1 MLYTLI
7 ITWKE
12 MNKVEWTLPGTVL
25 SVDADRPQA
34 AEDVFSSLFLAGGLV
49 LSQVTQVTGLEPY
62 IIQNWVRRGF
72 LAPPKQR
79 KYTRRQLSRILMI
92 NALKS
97 TLSIEQICKLLSY
110 INGALDDEGDDTI
123 DDTELYGAFVL
134 VAGSVQKHGL
144 TSESEMNRLIA
155 DGLKDYKESIPG
167 AKERIEQALRIMITA
182 WRAASVIRTASRV
195 KIISRSLKKWRRCCK
210 AQQSK
215 WESACRTP
223 RLHFSAAAS
232 RQSTPITVWRF

>member
-1 MLYTLI
+1 
-7 ITWKE
+7 

-34 AEDVFSSLFLAGGLV
+34 AEEVFSSLFLAGGLV

-62 IIQNWVRRGF
+62 IIQNWVRRGL

-155 DGLKDYKESIPG
+155 DGLKDYKEPSPG
-167 AKERIEQALRIMITA
+167 AKERIEQVLRIMITA
-182 WRAASVIRTASRV
+182 WRAAQLQT
-195 KIISRSLKKWRRCCK
+195 K
-210 AQQSK
+210 AQSMMN
-215 WESACRTP
+215 A
-223 RLHFSAAAS
+223 L
-232 RQSTPITVWRF
+232 

>member
-1 MLYTLI
+1 MIILYTLI

-12 MNKVEWTLPGTVL
+12 MNKAEWTLPGTVL

-34 AEDVFSSLFLAGGLV
+34 AEEVFSSLFLAGGLV

-144 TSESEMNRLIA
+144 TSESEMNRLIT

-182 WRAASVIRTASRV
+182 WRAAQLQT
-195 KIISRSLKKWRRCCK
+195 K
-210 AQQSK
+210 AQSMMN
-215 WESACRTP
+215 A
-223 RLHFSAAAS
+223 L
-232 RQSTPITVWRF
+232 

>member
-1 MLYTLI
+1 
-7 ITWKE
+7 

-34 AEDVFSSLFLAGGLV
+34 AEEVFSSLFLASGLV

-134 VAGSVQKHGL
+134 VAGNVQKHDL
-144 TSESEMNRLIA
+144 TLESEMNRLIA
-155 DGLKDYKESIPG
+155 DGLKDYKEPIPG

-182 WRAASVIRTASRV
+182 WRAAQLQT
-195 KIISRSLKKWRRCCK
+195 K
-210 AQQSK
+210 AQSMMNALCV
-215 WESACRTP
+215 SAD
-223 RLHFSAAAS
+223 FEKGE
-232 RQSTPITVWRF
+232 IYV

>member
-1 MLYTLI
+1 M
-7 ITWKE
+7 
-12 MNKVEWTLPGTVL
+12 EWTLPGTAL

-134 VAGSVQKHGL
+134 VAGSVRKHGL

-167 AKERIEQALRIMITA
+167 AKERIKQALRIMITA
-182 WRAASVIRTASRV
+182 WRAAQLQT
-195 KIISRSLKKWRRCCK
+195 K
-210 AQQSK
+210 AQSMMNALCV
-215 WESACRTP
+215 SAD
-223 RLHFSAAAS
+223 FEKGE
-232 RQSTPITVWRF
+232 IYV

>member
-1 MLYTLI
+1 
-7 ITWKE
+7 

-34 AEDVFSSLFLAGGLV
+34 AEEVFSSLFLAGGLV

-182 WRAASVIRTASRV
+182 WHAAQLQT
-195 KIISRSLKKWRRCCK
+195 K
-210 AQQSK
+210 AQSMMNALCV
-215 WESACRTP
+215 SAD
-223 RLHFSAAAS
+223 FEKGE
-232 RQSTPITVWRF
+232 IYV

>member
-1 MLYTLI
+1 
-7 ITWKE
+7 
-12 MNKVEWTLPGTVL
+12 MNKVEWTLPGTML

-34 AEDVFSSLFLAGGLV
+34 AEEVFSSLFLAGGLV

-167 AKERIEQALRIMITA
+167 AKERIEQALRIIITA
-182 WRAASVIRTASRV
+182 WRAAQLQT
-195 KIISRSLKKWRRCCK
+195 K
-210 AQQSK
+210 AQSMMNALCV
-215 WESACRTP
+215 SAD
-223 RLHFSAAAS
+223 FEKGE
-232 RQSTPITVWRF
+232 IYV

>member
-1 MLYTLI
+1 
-7 ITWKE
+7 

-34 AEDVFSSLFLAGGLV
+34 AEEVFSSLFLAGGLV

-97 TLSIEQICKLLSY
+97 ALSIEQICKLLSY

-123 DDTELYGAFVL
+123 DDTELYGTFVL

-182 WRAASVIRTASRV
+182 WRAAQLQT
-195 KIISRSLKKWRRCCK
+195 K
-210 AQQSK
+210 AQSMMNALCV
-215 WESACRTP
+215 SAD
-223 RLHFSAAAS
+223 FEKGE
-232 RQSTPITVWRF
+232 IYV

>member
-1 MLYTLI
+1 M
-7 ITWKE
+7 
-12 MNKVEWTLPGTVL
+12 EWILPGTVL

-34 AEDVFSSLFLAGGLV
+34 AEEVFSSLFLAGGLV

-134 VAGSVQKHGL
+134 VAGSVQKHDL
-144 TSESEMNRLIA
+144 TLESEMNRLIA
-155 DGLKDYKESIPG
+155 DGLKDYKEPIPG

-182 WRAASVIRTASRV
+182 WRAAQLQT
-195 KIISRSLKKWRRCCK
+195 K
-210 AQQSK
+210 AQSMMNALCV
-215 WESACRTP
+215 SAD
-223 RLHFSAAAS
+223 FEKGE
-232 RQSTPITVWRF
+232 IYV

>member
-34 AEDVFSSLFLAGGLV
+34 AEEVFSSLFLASGLV

-182 WRAASVIRTASRV
+182 WRAAQLQT
-195 KIISRSLKKWRRCCK
+195 K
-210 AQQSK
+210 AQSMMN
-215 WESACRTP
+215 A
-223 RLHFSAAAS
+223 L
-232 RQSTPITVWRF
+232 

>member
-1 MLYTLI
+1 MWIMLYTLI

-34 AEDVFSSLFLAGGLV
+34 AEEVFSSLFLAGGLV

-182 WRAASVIRTASRV
+182 WRAAQLQT
-195 KIISRSLKKWRRCCK
+195 K
-210 AQQSK
+210 AQSMMN
-215 WESACRTP
+215 A
-223 RLHFSAAAS
+223 L
-232 RQSTPITVWRF
+232 

>member
-1 MLYTLI
+1 M
-7 ITWKE
+7 
-12 MNKVEWTLPGTVL
+12 EWTLPGTVL

-34 AEDVFSSLFLAGGLV
+34 AEEVFSSLFLAGGLV

-182 WRAASVIRTASRV
+182 WRAAQLQT
-195 KIISRSLKKWRRCCK
+195 K
-210 AQQSK
+210 AQSMMNALCL
-215 WESACRTP
+215 SAD
-223 RLHFSAAAS
+223 FEKGE
-232 RQSTPITVWRF
+232 IYV

>member
-1 MLYTLI
+1 MIMLYTLF

-34 AEDVFSSLFLAGGLV
+34 AEEVFSSLFLASGLV

-144 TSESEMNRLIA
+144 TSESEMNRLIT

-182 WRAASVIRTASRV
+182 WRAAQLQT
-195 KIISRSLKKWRRCCK
+195 K
-210 AQQSK
+210 AQSMMN
-215 WESACRTP
+215 A
-223 RLHFSAAAS
+223 L
-232 RQSTPITVWRF
+232 

>member
-1 MLYTLI
+1 
-7 ITWKE
+7 

-34 AEDVFSSLFLAGGLV
+34 AEEVFSSLFLAGGLV

-182 WRAASVIRTASRV
+182 WRAAQLQT
-195 KIISRSLKKWRRCCK
+195 K
-210 AQQSK
+210 AQSMMNALCV
-215 WESACRTP
+215 SAD
-223 RLHFSAAAS
+223 FEKGE
-232 RQSTPITVWRF
+232 IYV

>member
-1 MLYTLI
+1 M
-7 ITWKE
+7 
-12 MNKVEWTLPGTVL
+12 EWTLPGTVL

-34 AEDVFSSLFLAGGLV
+34 AEEVFSSLFLAGGLV

-97 TLSIEQICKLLSY
+97 ALSIEQICKLLSY

-134 VAGSVQKHGL
+134 VAGSVRKHGL

-182 WRAASVIRTASRV
+182 WRAAQLQT
-195 KIISRSLKKWRRCCK
+195 K
-210 AQQSK
+210 AQSMMNALCA
-215 WESACRTP
+215 SAD
-223 RLHFSAAAS
+223 FEKGE
-232 RQSTPITVWRF
+232 IYV

>member
-1 MLYTLI
+1 MIMLYTLI

-34 AEDVFSSLFLAGGLV
+34 AEEVFSSLFLAGGLV

-182 WRAASVIRTASRV
+182 WRAAQLQT
-195 KIISRSLKKWRRCCK
+195 K
-210 AQQSK
+210 AQSMMNALCV
-215 WESACRTP
+215 SAD
-223 RLHFSAAAS
+223 FEKGE
-232 RQSTPITVWRF
+232 IYV

>member
-1 MLYTLI
+1 
-7 ITWKE
+7 

-25 SVDADRPQA
+25 SVNADRPQA
-34 AEDVFSSLFLAGGLV
+34 AEEVFSSLFLAGGLV

-182 WRAASVIRTASRV
+182 WRAAQLQT
-195 KIISRSLKKWRRCCK
+195 K
-210 AQQSK
+210 AQSMMNALCV
-215 WESACRTP
+215 SAD
-223 RLHFSAAAS
+223 FEKGE
-232 RQSTPITVWRF
+232 IYV

>member
-1 MLYTLI
+1 M
-7 ITWKE
+7 
-12 MNKVEWTLPGTVL
+12 EWTLPGTVL

-34 AEDVFSSLFLAGGLV
+34 AEEVFSSLFLAGGLV

-72 LAPPKQR
+72 LTPPKQR

-182 WRAASVIRTASRV
+182 WRAAQLQTKAQI
-195 KIISRSLKKWRRCCK
+195 LKKDLCK
-210 AQQSK
+210 SFLEADK
-215 WESACRTP
+215 NGGK
-223 RLHFSAAAS
+223 
-232 RQSTPITVWRF
+232 

>member
-1 MLYTLI
+1 
-7 ITWKE
+7 

-72 LAPPKQR
+72 LAPLKQR

-123 DDTELYGAFVL
+123 DDTELYDAFVL

-182 WRAASVIRTASRV
+182 WRAAQLQT
-195 KIISRSLKKWRRCCK
+195 K
-210 AQQSK
+210 AQSMMNALCV
-215 WESACRTP
+215 SAD
-223 RLHFSAAAS
+223 FEKGE
-232 RQSTPITVWRF
+232 IYV

>member
-1 MLYTLI
+1 
-7 ITWKE
+7 

-34 AEDVFSSLFLAGGLV
+34 AEEVFSSLFLAGGLV

-182 WRAASVIRTASRV
+182 WRAAQLQT
-195 KIISRSLKKWRRCCK
+195 K
-210 AQQSK
+210 AQSMMNTLCV
-215 WESACRTP
+215 SAD
-223 RLHFSAAAS
+223 FEKGE
-232 RQSTPITVWRF
+232 IYV

>member
-1 MLYTLI
+1 
-7 ITWKE
+7 
-12 MNKVEWTLPGTVL
+12 MNKVEWTLPGTML

-34 AEDVFSSLFLAGGLV
+34 AEEVFSSLFLAGGLV

-123 DDTELYGAFVL
+123 DDTELYGAFML

-182 WRAASVIRTASRV
+182 WRAAQLQT
-195 KIISRSLKKWRRCCK
+195 K
-210 AQQSK
+210 AQSMMNALCV
-215 WESACRTP
+215 SAD
-223 RLHFSAAAS
+223 FEKGE
-232 RQSTPITVWRF
+232 IYV

>member
-1 MLYTLI
+1 M
-7 ITWKE
+7 
-12 MNKVEWTLPGTVL
+12 EWTLPGTVL

-34 AEDVFSSLFLAGGLV
+34 AEEVFSSLFLAGGLV

-79 KYTRRQLSRILMI
+79 MYTRRQLSRILMI

-182 WRAASVIRTASRV
+182 WRAAQLQT
-195 KIISRSLKKWRRCCK
+195 K
-210 AQQSK
+210 AQSMMNALCV
-215 WESACRTP
+215 SAD
-223 RLHFSAAAS
+223 FEKGE
-232 RQSTPITVWRF
+232 IYV

>member
-97 TLSIEQICKLLSY
+97 TLSIAQICKLLSY

-182 WRAASVIRTASRV
+182 WCAAQLQT
-195 KIISRSLKKWRRCCK
+195 K
-210 AQQSK
+210 AQSMMN
-215 WESACRTP
+215 A
-223 RLHFSAAAS
+223 L
-232 RQSTPITVWRF
+232 

>member
-1 MLYTLI
+1 M
-7 ITWKE
+7 
-12 MNKVEWTLPGTVL
+12 EWTLPGTVL

-34 AEDVFSSLFLAGGLV
+34 AEEVFSSLFLAGGLV

-110 INGALDDEGDDTI
+110 INGALDDESDDTI

-182 WRAASVIRTASRV
+182 WRAAQLQT
-195 KIISRSLKKWRRCCK
+195 K
-210 AQQSK
+210 AQSMMNALCV
-215 WESACRTP
+215 SAD
-223 RLHFSAAAS
+223 FEKGE
-232 RQSTPITVWRF
+232 IYV

>member
-1 MLYTLI
+1 
-7 ITWKE
+7 

-34 AEDVFSSLFLAGGLV
+34 AEEVFSSLFLAGGLV
-49 LSQVTQVTGLEPY
+49 LSQMTQVTGLEPY

-134 VAGSVQKHGL
+134 VAGNVQKHDL

-155 DGLKDYKESIPG
+155 DGLKDYKEPIPG

-182 WRAASVIRTASRV
+182 WRAAQLQT
-195 KIISRSLKKWRRCCK
+195 K
-210 AQQSK
+210 AQSMMNALCV
-215 WESACRTP
+215 SAD
-223 RLHFSAAAS
+223 FEKGE
-232 RQSTPITVWRF
+232 IYV

>member
-1 MLYTLI
+1 
-7 ITWKE
+7 

-34 AEDVFSSLFLAGGLV
+34 AEEVFSSLFLAGGLV

-97 TLSIEQICKLLSY
+97 ALSIEQICKLLSY

-167 AKERIEQALRIMITA
+167 AKKRIEQALRIMITA
-182 WRAASVIRTASRV
+182 WRAAQLQT
-195 KIISRSLKKWRRCCK
+195 K
-210 AQQSK
+210 AQSMMNALCV
-215 WESACRTP
+215 SAD
-223 RLHFSAAAS
+223 FEKGE
-232 RQSTPITVWRF
+232 IYV

>member
-1 MLYTLI
+1 
-7 ITWKE
+7 

-34 AEDVFSSLFLAGGLV
+34 AEEVFSSLFLSGGLV

-182 WRAASVIRTASRV
+182 WRAAQLQT
-195 KIISRSLKKWRRCCK
+195 K
-210 AQQSK
+210 AQSMMNALCV
-215 WESACRTP
+215 SAD
-223 RLHFSAAAS
+223 FEKGE
-232 RQSTPITVWRF
+232 IYV

>member
-1 MLYTLI
+1 
-7 ITWKE
+7 

-25 SVDADRPQA
+25 SVDADQPQA
-34 AEDVFSSLFLAGGLV
+34 AEEVFSSLFLAGGLV

-167 AKERIEQALRIMITA
+167 AKERIEQALCIMITA
-182 WRAASVIRTASRV
+182 WRAAQLQT
-195 KIISRSLKKWRRCCK
+195 K
-210 AQQSK
+210 AQSMMNALCV
-215 WESACRTP
+215 SAD
-223 RLHFSAAAS
+223 FEKGE
-232 RQSTPITVWRF
+232 IYV

>member
-1 MLYTLI
+1 M
-7 ITWKE
+7 
-12 MNKVEWTLPGTVL
+12 EWTLPGTVL

-34 AEDVFSSLFLAGGLV
+34 AEEVFSSLFLAGGLV

-167 AKERIEQALRIMITA
+167 SEGTD
-182 WRAASVIRTASRV
+182 
-195 KIISRSLKKWRRCCK
+195 
-210 AQQSK
+210 
-215 WESACRTP
+215 
-223 RLHFSAAAS
+223 
-232 RQSTPITVWRF
+232 

>member
-1 MLYTLI
+1 M
-7 ITWKE
+7 
-12 MNKVEWTLPGTVL
+12 EWTLPGTVL

-34 AEDVFSSLFLAGGLV
+34 AEEVFSSLFLAGGLV

-110 INGALDDEGDDTI
+110 INGALNDEGDDTI

-182 WRAASVIRTASRV
+182 WRAAQLQT
-195 KIISRSLKKWRRCCK
+195 K
-210 AQQSK
+210 AQSMMNALCV
-215 WESACRTP
+215 SAD
-223 RLHFSAAAS
+223 FEKGE
-232 RQSTPITVWRF
+232 IYV

>member
-1 MLYTLI
+1 
-7 ITWKE
+7 
-12 MNKVEWTLPGTVL
+12 
-25 SVDADRPQA
+25 
-34 AEDVFSSLFLAGGLV
+34 
-49 LSQVTQVTGLEPY
+49 
-62 IIQNWVRRGF
+62 
-72 LAPPKQR
+72 
-79 KYTRRQLSRILMI
+79 MI

-182 WRAASVIRTASRV
+182 WRAAQLQTKAQSMMNCALSRV
-195 KIISRSLKKWRRCCK
+195 
-210 AQQSK
+210 
-215 WESACRTP
+215 
-223 RLHFSAAAS
+223 
-232 RQSTPITVWRF
+232 

>member
-1 MLYTLI
+1 
-7 ITWKE
+7 
-12 MNKVEWTLPGTVL
+12 MNKVEWILPGTVL

-34 AEDVFSSLFLAGGLV
+34 AEEVFSSLFLAGGLV

-134 VAGSVQKHGL
+134 VAGNVQKHDL

-155 DGLKDYKESIPG
+155 DGLKDYKEPIPG
-167 AKERIEQALRIMITA
+167 AKKRIEQALRIMITA
-182 WRAASVIRTASRV
+182 WRAAQLQT
-195 KIISRSLKKWRRCCK
+195 K
-210 AQQSK
+210 AQSMMNALCV
-215 WESACRTP
+215 SAD
-223 RLHFSAAAS
+223 FEKGE
-232 RQSTPITVWRF
+232 IYV